1 LRKKNKEEV
10 EGETT
15 RDKYITHTESFSI
28 QLKNPTQK
36 GRGEKKHTHTHT
48 RQRSKSNQVLA
59 QQTNTHTQPSCQG
72 FDAEELS
79 VERFMRVFESFSKL

>member
-1 LRKKNKEEV
+1 LRKRNKEEV

-15 RDKYITHTESFSI
+15 RDKYITHTESVSI

-36 GRGEKKHTHTHT
+36 GRGGKKHIHTHKT
-48 RQRSKSNQVLA
+48 KIKANQVLA

-72 FDAEELS
+72 FDAEEHS

>member
-36 GRGEKKHTHTHT
+36 GRGEKNTHTHT
-48 RQRSKSNQVLA
+48 RQRSKQIK
-59 QQTNTHTQPSCQG
+59 
-72 FDAEELS
+72 F
-79 VERFMRVFESFSKL
+79 

>member
-36 GRGEKKHTHTHT
+36 GRGEKKHTHT
-48 RQRSKSNQVLA
+48 QDKDQSKSSFSSANKY
-59 QQTNTHTQPSCQG
+59 THTA
-72 FDAEELS
+72 FLS
-79 VERFMRVFESFSKL
+79 RF